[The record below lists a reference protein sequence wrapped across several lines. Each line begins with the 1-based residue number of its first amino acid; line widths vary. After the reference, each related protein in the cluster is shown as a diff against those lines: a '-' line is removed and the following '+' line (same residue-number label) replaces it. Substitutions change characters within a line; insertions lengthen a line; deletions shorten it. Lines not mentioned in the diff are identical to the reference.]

1 MPRKCKNGFTLIEI
15 IFAMGISA
23 FIIMMTFTL
32 LAVAKRFTIDNQGR
46 ISSQQESAI
55 WVYTLQKMINNDDF
69 ADHYNQSKIS
79 FKAFASKLSQLGA
92 SSSVSTG
99 SLSNSSF
106 PNGFCA
112 YMNSDYW
119 GDFKIF
125 NDGVLGKMNEIRI
138 YQGKVEKDGEVNFS
152 NEFCFGWGGDHYLV
166 FKKTSENILND
177 PIFQGTEN
185 AEKVNLYFVPTPE
198 FRFNTAGQQELNTQ
212 FYTDGQFLAPNI
224 GFITKDQRSGKP
236 YSLGDSWKSVRP
248 IPLETTQHVIKFKE
262 ESFAIRDVNDK
273 DIQVPE
279 RYRYYYPVEWAFA
292 KKRAGKIARIY
303 FIFPDFSYKFLRGN

>member
-79 FKAFASKLSQLGA
+79 YGTFVPKLSQLGG
-92 SSSVSTG
+92 STTVSLE
-99 SLSNSSF
+99 SLNNMAF

-119 GDFKIF
+119 GEFKIF
-125 NDGVLGKMNEIRI
+125 NDAIGNMNQVRV
-138 YQGKVEKDGEVNFS
+138 YQGKVKKDEKVNFS
-152 NEFCFGWGGDHYLV
+152 NEFCFGWGTDNYLV
-166 FKKTSENILND
+166 FKKTSETIINNS
-177 PIFQGTEN
+177 IFKDAEN

-198 FRFNTAGQQELNTQ
+198 FRFDLTDKQGLNSQ
-212 FYTDGQFLAPNI
+212 SYSDVQFLAPNI
-224 GFITKDQRSGKP
+224 GFITKDMRDGKSF
-236 YSLGDSWKSVRP
+236 SLGGSWLSVRP
-248 IPLETTQHVIKFKE
+248 IPLETTQHVMNFKD
-262 ESFAIRDVNDK
+262 ESFAIRNAKDE
-273 DIQVPE
+273 DIQMSE

-303 FIFPDFSYKFLRGN
+303 FIFPDFSYKFLNNE